1 MSEIPQA
8 AIDAA
13 AVAIHDA
20 DCPDTR
26 CSGSALGH
34 AHRLARLALEAAAP
48 HVAAAQ
54 READAQ
60 LAEAEARRLHERG
73 LDEVSNAG
81 EVMSAALEDFAD
93 LLRNPPEGDS
103 DGT

>member
-60 LAEAEARRLHERG
+60 LAERMGVTYLTG
-73 LDEVSNAG
+73 SDEVG
-81 EVMSAALEDFAD
+81 EIRLIQPFAD
-93 LLRNPPEGDS
+93 LLRSCNPPEGTPD
-103 DGT
+103 DRA